1 VALDWLGRLM
11 VACVAYLVGA
21 ALLGVAAS
29 LIDLAAA
36 WRRARR

>member
-1 VALDWLGRLM
+1 MGRLM

-36 WRRARR
+36 WRRTHR